1 MPTFERLPRFDKDW
15 QDLNAADQQRF
26 REAVTR
32 FVDDLR
38 SGRFR
43 KGLSVKRIQGT
54 SSIYEMTFS
63 PDGRATWQYGDEI
76 VQGEPHVIWRRIGTH
91 DVFDRP

>member
-15 QDLNAADQQRF
+15 QGLSSTDQERF

-32 FVDDLR
+32 FVEGLR

-43 KGLSVKRIQGT
+43 KGLRVKRVEGT
-54 SSIYEMTFS
+54 SSIYEMTFA
-63 PDGRATWQYGDEI
+63 PNGPATWQYGNEVI
-76 VQGEPHVIWRRIGTH
+76 QGEPHVIWRRIGTH